1 MASSSAESPA
11 PAPPPSSSASS
22 AEHGFE
28 RAEMYTDSI
37 AGTVHHYEKH
47 VFLCYKDPQ
56 SWPAQIE
63 TSQAD
68 DLPRLFAASLKA
80 RKSDTPLKTRLTI
93 CEATESSDGDVLI
106 FPDMVYYKGLTTAEV
121 EGFVEE
127 VLVKGSDFLSER
139 KKKLRGSYVFVCA
152 HARRDMRCGVCGP
165 ALIDSFT
172 KEITDRKIADDVFVK
187 SCSHVGGHKYA
198 GNVIIYSPDASG
210 EVVGHW
216 YGYVTPKD
224 VPVLLDEHIG
234 KGKIIDKLWR
244 GQMGLSEEDQKQAY
258 QQRLDACQVTEESK
272 EGCACSEVKEA
283 ANGSFVPSSGCC
295 QNKSR
300 GVKGEKSSGFCSR
313 FLSCFD
319 SWEKGDT
326 LAALAVVSAAAAVAV
341 AFSMSRTSS

>member
-1 MASSSAESPA
+1 MA
-11 PAPPPSSSASS
+11 ASS
-22 AEHGFE
+22 AETLAPPASSSSEHGFD
-28 RAEMYTDSI
+28 RAEMYTADI

-56 SWPAQIE
+56 SWPPQIE

-80 RKSDTPLKTRLTI
+80 RKSDTPKKTRLTI
-93 CEATESSDGDVLI
+93 CEATESSEGDVLI
-106 FPDMVYYKGLTTAEV
+106 FPDMVQYKGLTTSEV
-121 EGFVEE
+121 KKFVEE
-127 VLVKGSDFLSER
+127 VLVNGGDFLSER
-139 KKKLRGSYVFVCA
+139 KENLRGSHVFVCA

-165 ALIDSFT
+165 VLIDSFT
-172 KEITDRKIADDVFVK
+172 KEITDRGIADDVFVR

-210 EVVGHW
+210 EVAGHW
-216 YGYVTPKD
+216 YGYVAPKD

-258 QQRLDACQVTEESK
+258 QQRFDASRTSEEPNQS
-272 EGCACSEVKEA
+272 CPCSQVKEE
-283 ANGSFVPSSGCC
+283 ANGPSLSGSGCC
-295 QNKSR
+295 QNKFR
-300 GVKGEKSSGFCSR
+300 GVKGEKSGSCWSR
-313 FLSCFD
+313 AFSCFG

-326 LAALAVVSAAAAVAV
+326 LAALAVVSAVAAVAV
-341 AFSMSRTSS
+341 AFSLSRMSRTSS